1 MREYIISD
9 RTCVLLIERS
19 IACPCG
25 IFEGLKIAQDKVA
38 AKYSLQKPTLGFVI
52 TTDVDNLMFKD
63 AMHTWYVCIGCVSD
77 YLTWFFGSVTGY
89 SSLS

>member
-25 IFEGLKIAQDKVA
+25 SFEGLKIAQDKVA
-38 AKYSLQKPTLGFVI
+38 AKYSLQKPTLGLVI
-52 TTDVDNLMFKD
+52 TINVVDNLMF
-63 AMHTWYVCIGCVSD
+63 
-77 YLTWFFGSVTGY
+77 
-89 SSLS
+89 